1 MFACCI
7 HRGREAFAQSMLA
20 VALVFVVAIAQCAR
34 ARLSASHRPSPSRL
48 HAATKPCDR
57 DSSERAE
64 RRHTIQV
71 QSLHHSLAKLSS
83 RHWPLSG
90 PLGVAVVAAW
100 PTNLGAPQGHRHP
113 LLLSSVVAQLGVVRL
128 ASAASGSRAP
138 VPAWVSW
145 SGQPELRS
153 GLMLGRSLLRT
164 IERAAP
170 ESLRKRFGR
179 RPK

>member
-1 MFACCI
+1 MFWVFIEFEKLSRDPKARAMFACCI

-71 QSLHHSLAKLSS
+71 QSLHYSLAKLSS
-83 RHWPLSG
+83 RHCHS
-90 PLGVAVVAAW
+90 V
-100 PTNLGAPQGHRHP
+100 GHWA
-113 LLLSSVVAQLGVVRL
+113 LLSWLR
-128 ASAASGSRAP
+128 
-138 VPAWVSW
+138 
-145 SGQPELRS
+145 GQR
-153 GLMLGRSLLRT
+153 
-164 IERAAP
+164 I
-170 ESLRKRFGR
+170 
-179 RPK
+179 